1 MVFKNAVM
9 WPDDD
14 PASMSPSNLGHDQV
28 GVYIT
33 DFEFVGPSAVLI
45 PDNVSVV
52 PKPLMGPN
60 GWVPSAMLVPQTK
73 WCALVDGHKKAEK
86 NGSWASSCEV
96 LILGSSAVLSILPI
110 S

>member
-1 MVFKNAVM
+1 M

-14 PASMSPSNLGHDQV
+14 PASISPSTLGHSEV

-33 DFEFVGPSAVLI
+33 DFEFVGPSAVLV
-45 PDNVSVV
+45 PDNVSVA

-73 WCALVDGHKKAEK
+73 WCALVDGHKRAEK
-86 NGSWASSCEV
+86 NGSWASNCEV
-96 LILGSSAVLSILPI
+96 LMFGSCDAFNMRTI